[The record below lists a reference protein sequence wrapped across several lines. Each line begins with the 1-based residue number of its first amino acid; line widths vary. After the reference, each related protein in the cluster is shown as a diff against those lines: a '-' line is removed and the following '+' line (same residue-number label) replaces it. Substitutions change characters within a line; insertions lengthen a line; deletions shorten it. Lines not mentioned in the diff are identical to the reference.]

1 MEYSGLNNDVVLL
14 KLTEPLT
21 LDNKV
26 KPACLPSKDWAPEI
40 DGNKKCYVSGWGTL
54 SSGL

>member
-26 KPACLPSKDWAPEI
+26 KPACLPSKDWAPEKT
-40 DGNKKCYVSGWGTL
+40 GNKKCYVSGWGTL